1 MESPDNALMTESE
14 ALRNCNLPS
23 TPRWRSFLRDKMP
36 ARAAGSSTVYLARDV
51 RSLADKIADFAAE
64 TMPLA
69 EHRQNSTAIDR
80 STPSVE
86 LHTR

>member
-1 MESPDNALMTESE
+1 
-14 ALRNCNLPS
+14 
-23 TPRWRSFLRDKMP
+23 MP

-51 RSLADKIADFAAE
+51 RGLADKIADFAAE